1 MGKHNFTNETI
12 DGLPSLDIWTVQIK
26 TTMKKTKHLSQWLK
40 VKTNTTSMLEGM
52 LSMYNGLEILKN
64 WLLFTEQSI

>member
-40 VKTNTTSMLEGM
+40 VKTNTTSTLEGM